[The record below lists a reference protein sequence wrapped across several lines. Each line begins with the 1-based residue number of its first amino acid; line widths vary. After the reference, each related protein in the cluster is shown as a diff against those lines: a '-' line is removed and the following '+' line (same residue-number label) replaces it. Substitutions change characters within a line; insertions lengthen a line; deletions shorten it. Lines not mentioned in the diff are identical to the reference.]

1 MIAFA
6 DSLTRKLGETVAT
19 MAALAISVLCGI
31 CGAVFPP
38 LGDIEMWRFEIR
50 DDRNRLLDMRRRYF
64 TEDEAQE
71 AGTLALRAIEQI
83 SPGRQLRLLTAA
95 DE

>member
-1 MIAFA
+1 
-6 DSLTRKLGETVAT
+6 
-19 MAALAISVLCGI
+19 
-31 CGAVFPP
+31 
-38 LGDIEMWRFEIR
+38 MWRFEIR

-83 SPGRQLRLLTAA
+83 SPGRELRLLTAA